1 MGLIE
6 ALDDK
11 RAEQINFTFKQMI
24 KHFSSIFSK
33 IIPGGK
39 GDLILTSD
47 ETEDFDSDVQRT
59 INAKGVEISVSFT
72 GEQFLYYAEL
82 ITGPVFTAKGR
93 IRPFL
98 GYLGRFWPVFGSQRQ
113 YF

>member
-1 MGLIE
+1 MLSLIE
-6 ALDDK
+6 
-11 RAEQINFTFKQMI
+11 
-24 KHFSSIFSK
+24 
-33 IIPGGK
+33 
-39 GDLILTSD
+39 
-47 ETEDFDSDVQRT
+47 DVQVFKVFNV
-59 INAKGVEISVSFT
+59 INLFKVFKVFT
-72 GEQFLYYAEL
+72 VFNAEL